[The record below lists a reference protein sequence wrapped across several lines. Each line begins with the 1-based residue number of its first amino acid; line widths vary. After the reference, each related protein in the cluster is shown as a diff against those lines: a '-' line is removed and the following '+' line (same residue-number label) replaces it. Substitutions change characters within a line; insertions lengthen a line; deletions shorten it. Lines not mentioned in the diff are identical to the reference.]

1 MKKLISK
8 SERFFIAGANGM
20 VGQAI
25 VKALRK
31 SGYGKKEHGGI
42 FLTPSRKEL
51 NLLNGED
58 VEKWFEINKP
68 TVVVLA
74 AAKVGGIQ
82 ANNSLPADFILENLK
97 IQTNV
102 IENSW
107 KMNVKR
113 FLFMGSSCIYPAKS
127 IQPIKEEYLLT
138 GKLEDTNQWY
148 AIAKIAGMKLCEAL
162 RKQYGFDAISVMPTN
177 LYGPG
182 DNFNLENSHVLPALL
197 RKFYEAKLHSRNEVI
212 CWGSGRPRREF
223 MFIDDFGKACVFI
236 LENFHP
242 GMNGDDIP
250 FLNVGTGS
258 DLTIKELA
266 EKIANLFN
274 FKGNIIWDTKE
285 PDGTYQ
291 KKLNVEKLNRLGW
304 EYQVSID
311 EGLKKTLD
319 YFVSSYKSKEIRL

>member
-1 MKKLISK
+1 MLFKKDKI
-8 SERFFIAGANGM
+8 FIAGHRGM
-20 VGQAI
+20 AGRSI
-25 VKALRK
+25 SKALKEKGYKNLFFKNRNQLDLQDLNAVENFFHEK
-31 SGYGKKEHGGI
+31 S
-42 FLTPSRKEL
+42 P
-51 NLLNGED
+51 D
-58 VEKWFEINKP
+58 
-68 TVVVLA
+68 VVVLA
-74 AAKVGGIQ
+74 AAKVGGIKS
-82 ANNSLPADFILENLK
+82 NNNNPVNFILDNLK
-97 IQTNV
+97 IQNNI
-102 IENSW
+102 IEMAW
-107 KMNVKR
+107 KYKTR
-113 FLFMGSSCIYPAKS
+113 RLLFLGSSCIYPAKS

-197 RKFYEAKLHSRNEVI
+197 RKFYEAKLNSRNEVI

-223 MFIDDFGKACVFI
+223 MFIDDFGKACVFV

-242 GMNGDDIP
+242 GMNGDNIP

-258 DLTIKELA
+258 DLSIKELA

-304 EYQVSID
+304 KSQVSID

>member
-1 MKKLISK
+1 M
-8 SERFFIAGANGM
+8 
-20 VGQAI
+20 
-25 VKALRK
+25 
-31 SGYGKKEHGGI
+31 
-42 FLTPSRKEL
+42 
-51 NLLNGED
+51 
-58 VEKWFEINKP
+58 
-68 TVVVLA
+68 
-74 AAKVGGIQ
+74 
-82 ANNSLPADFILENLK
+82 
-97 IQTNV
+97 
-102 IENSW
+102 
-107 KMNVKR
+107 
-113 FLFMGSSCIYPAKS
+113 
-127 IQPIKEEYLLT
+127 
-138 GKLEDTNQWY
+138 
-148 AIAKIAGMKLCEAL
+148 

-197 RKFYEAKLHSRNEVI
+197 RKFYEAKLQSRNEVI

-236 LENFHP
+236 LENFYP

-258 DLTIKELA
+258 DLSIKELA

-291 KKLNVEKLNRLGW
+291 KKLNVQKLNRLGW
-304 EYQVSID
+304 KYQVSID

-319 YFVSSYKSKEIRL
+319 YFISSYKSKDIRL